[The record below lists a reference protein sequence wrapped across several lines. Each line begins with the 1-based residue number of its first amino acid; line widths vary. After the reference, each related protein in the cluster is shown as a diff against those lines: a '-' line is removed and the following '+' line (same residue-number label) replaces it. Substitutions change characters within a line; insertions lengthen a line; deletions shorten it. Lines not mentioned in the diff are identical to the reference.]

1 MAWAKRRR
9 LWIFDIDGTLTGPG
23 GRGIQAAVVTGLFL
37 GMRSGSLVGVN
48 SERDLRHARSVHQL
62 FDMNGPVIAESGC
75 GWWQPSMGELAKG
88 VCLHR
93 ITDEERQKIR
103 EAIIRA
109 GLSDRVWEDWRKE
122 YVSTWYP
129 YAFNRGEVGD
139 IKLVQEAIAKVVQSK
154 KELEMERETEMVEV
168 RPKGIDKGTGLV
180 EVCGELEIPLEAV
193 GYVGDSWNDWP
204 ALNQVLVAGGR
215 GVMMG
220 KDARLRQQVAQL
232 GGEVLDEGSHGLV
245 KWLAEEFN
253 E

>member
-1 MAWAKRRR
+1 M
-9 LWIFDIDGTLTGPG
+9 FDVDGTLTGPG

-37 GMRSGSLVGVN
+37 AMRSGCLVGIN

-62 FDMNGPVIAESGC
+62 FDMNGPVIAEGGC
-75 GWWQPSMGELAKG
+75 GWWQLSMGELSRG

-93 ITDEERQKIR
+93 VSDEDRHVIR

-109 GLSDRVWEDWRKE
+109 DLGDRVWEDWRKE

-129 YAFNRGEVGD
+129 YAFNQGKLGDVDLVYQAIDGVVRSKPNVEVEKSAD
-139 IKLVQEAIAKVVQSK
+139 
-154 KELEMERETEMVEV
+154 MVEV
-168 RPKGIDKGTGLV
+168 KPRGIDKGTGLL
-180 EVCGELEIPLEAV
+180 EVCAELQIPLEAV

-220 KDARLRQQVAQL
+220 RDRQLRQQVEQL
-232 GGEVLDEGSHGLV
+232 GGEVLHEGSHGLV
-245 KWLAEEFN
+245 KWLSEEFLDQTTTL
-253 E
+253 